1 MDKIQDLE
9 HFLNLINWHTPPVE
23 WARINYDLN
32 KLYKDYGIEDNEYG
46 RNVKNT
52 ARHFT
57 GGALGKKFYG
67 NDLTL
72 KLANF
77 KEDEDAKRDA
87 GKSWLDDDTFID
99 KVNNQRGMAYTFKNP
114 KATRQDVYH
123 AAIQQAIN
131 NYKTDYP
138 QK

>member
-1 MDKIQDLE
+1 MVTIEDLI
-9 HFLNLINWHTPPVE
+9 HGINLINWHTPPIE
-23 WARINYDLN
+23 WMRINYDLN
-32 KLYKDYGIEDNEYG
+32 KLYKSYGIGDDEYG
-46 RNVKNT
+46 KNVKNT

-72 KLANF
+72 KLADF
-77 KEDEDAKRDA
+77 KENADDKRDND
-87 GKSWLDDDTFID
+87 KSWHTYDTFID

-114 KATRQDVYH
+114 KATRQDIYN

-131 NYKTDYP
+131 NYNEDYP
-138 QK
+138 MK